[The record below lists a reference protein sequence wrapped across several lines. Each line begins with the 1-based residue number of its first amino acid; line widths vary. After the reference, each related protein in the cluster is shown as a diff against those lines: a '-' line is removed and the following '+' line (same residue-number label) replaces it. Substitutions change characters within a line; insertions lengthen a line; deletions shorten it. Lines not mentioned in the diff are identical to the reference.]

1 MEVLIMAGTEETI
14 GTAGTGGEEAIPGGD
29 YENLAD
35 AGPAEMG
42 RVETDQIGKEQT
54 IPTN

>member
-1 MEVLIMAGTEETI
+1 MAGTEETI